1 MIKIEKYTGQKDYMY
16 PNGEMA
22 TASRVAAD
30 FPAVTHF
37 VHIVETDANGEVMFA
52 LQNLS
57 AVRSQMGIDST
68 LSEADAIAEIERLRN
83 ATTSNS

>member
-1 MIKIEKYTGQKDYMY
+1 
-16 PNGEMA
+16 
-22 TASRVAAD
+22 
-30 FPAVTHF
+30 
-37 VHIVETDANGEVMFA
+37 MFA

-57 AVRSQMGIDST
+57 AVRSQMGIDSS